1 MALANGLC
9 IIWVDTHIGVTE
21 QYKALKEQFQSNL
34 RPVTAMPPGNINEL
48 ICYFE
53 ENVAPIKFVSTNED
67 ALALIQSETDKRII
81 FISSGTLGQQIIPTI
96 VAQYPRVYSY
106 YIFCGYVRGLRDWA
120 LEHEYDNFMKMF
132 DHETD
137 LLVHLVRDT
146 SEDIIELG
154 KSYMTLRK
162 GEDARKCF
170 VTSQTLEISA
180 NAIDTLHPP
189 LMARLK
195 LLEGSNGLIE
205 QARNMT

>member
-1 MALANGLC
+1 MG
-9 IIWVDTHIGVTE
+9 
-21 QYKALKEQFQSNL
+21 QYQTLKEQFQSNL

-53 ENVAPIKFVSTNED
+53 EKVAPIKFVSTIED

-81 FISSGTLGQQIIPTI
+81 FISSGTLGQEIIPKI
-96 VAQYPRVYSY
+96 VAQYQYSRVYFY
-106 YIFCGYVRGLRDWA
+106 YIFCGYVRGLTEWA
-120 LEHEYDNFMKMF
+120 LEHEYDTCMKIL
-132 DHETD
+132 DYETD
-137 LLVHLVRDT
+137 LLIHLIRDT
-146 SEDIIELG
+146 SNDIIKLG
-154 KSYMTLRK
+154 QSHMTLRE

-180 NAIDTLHPP
+180 NAIDTLRPP